1 MHKSVSHGTCFE
13 VNADIAGYIIFSFD
27 PRKCVHDVCYMLAS
41 DLEPLQLNCSLFL
54 TQIPPGSPLPAASV
68 GHAVQTDQRPHD
80 KDRVNTGAHSAA
92 QANSV
97 QHVGPKKH
105 REKNGKRKQQ
115 RPLAIVCIICVV

>member
-1 MHKSVSHGTCFE
+1 
-13 VNADIAGYIIFSFD
+13 
-27 PRKCVHDVCYMLAS
+27 MLAS
-41 DLEPLQLNCSLFL
+41 DLEPLQLNCSLVL
-54 TQIPPGSPLPAASV
+54 TQISPGSPLPAASV

-105 REKNGKRKQQ
+105 REKKTEKGNNKD
-115 RPLAIVCIICVV
+115 L